1 MASSKK
7 SDSIRLSTYEELFSS
22 TAKPQKGALKKL
34 RSMKRR
40 SVQAGKGSE
49 LFAALQK
56 QRVVIDERAIHFVAE
71 ARPGKRADA
80 RNSVF
85 KLAQR
90 YQVLPD
96 REHVQRIKQLYG
108 KVRENEDSGD
118 EEWDKASAKL
128 PGKLDTAAF
137 LKLVQKDSDHQHL
150 LSEMEEINQETAD
163 MAEDVVSH
171 EQLEESSA
179 VQELDMII
187 EDSEN
192 KAHAEGEEEED
203 DKGTSGDG
211 DSEESD
217 VEFDDED
224 LKTLNS
230 MQREFVGN
238 NLFQWFKEI
247 QKAYESGVKLIK
259 VNRMGYKFIRIVT
272 IRDMVLSIRQPH
284 THSQAKVDRQVTL
297 NSILSVTLGKDSK
310 EFTALEELVKAQ
322 KESEEFNPKGTVC
335 CVVTLPKN
343 RSLSLVFLDED
354 NRNGFVFFLRVLIK
368 KAKAAV
374 MQLEKQG
381 GK

>member
-7 SDSIRLSTYEELFSS
+7 SDSIQLSTYDELFSTS
-22 TAKPQKGALKKL
+22 RAPQKGTLKRF
-34 RSMKRR
+34 RSLKRR

-49 LFAALQK
+49 LFAVLQK
-56 QRVVIDERAIHFVAE
+56 QRVVVDERAIHFVAE
-71 ARPGKRADA
+71 ARAGKRADA

-108 KVRENEDSGD
+108 RVKENEDSGD

-128 PGKLDTAAF
+128 PGKLDAAAF
-137 LKLVQKDSDHQHL
+137 LKLVQKDGGHDHL
-150 LSEMEEINQETAD
+150 LDEMEEINQETAD
-163 MAEDVVSH
+163 LGDDIVTH
-171 EQLEESSA
+171 EEITDTTALA
-179 VQELDMII
+179 ELDMIL
-187 EDSEN
+187 EEN
-192 KAHAEGEEEED
+192 DKKSANGEEEEAE
-203 DKGTSGDG
+203 
-211 DSEESD
+211 SESSD
-217 VEFDDED
+217 VHFDDDD
-224 LKTLNS
+224 LNTLNS

-259 VNRMGYKFIRIVT
+259 VNRMGYKFIRIVAV
-272 IRDMVLSIRQPH
+272 RDMVLTIRQP
-284 THSQAKVDRQVTL
+284 TTQSQAKVDRQVAL
-297 NSILSVTLGKDSK
+297 HSIISVTLGKDSK
-310 EFTALEELVKAQ
+310 EFAALEDLVKSK
-322 KESEEFNPKGTVC
+322 KESEEFNPKGVVC

-354 NRNGFVFFLRVLIK
+354 NRNGFVFFIRVLIK

-374 MQLEKQG
+374 QQLENQG

>member
-1 MASSKK
+1 MASSK
-7 SDSIRLSTYEELFSS
+7 SDSIRLSTYDELFSS
-22 TAKPQKGALKKL
+22 PPKPQKGALKKL
-34 RSMKRR
+34 RSLKRR

-56 QRVVIDERAIHFVAE
+56 QRVVVDERAIHFVAE
-71 ARPGKRADA
+71 ARAGKRADA

-118 EEWDKASAKL
+118 EEWDKASSKL
-128 PGKLDTAAF
+128 PGKLDKDAF

-150 LSEMEEINQETAD
+150 LTEMEEINQETAD
-163 MAEDVVSH
+163 LADDIVTH
-171 EQLEESSA
+171 EELKESSA
-179 VQELDMII
+179 VQELDMIL
-187 EDSEN
+187 
-192 KAHAEGEEEED
+192 EEEE
-203 DKGTSGDG
+203 KKS
-211 DSEESD
+211 DSEEGKPQERPPVGSEEESD

-224 LKTLNS
+224 LK
-230 MQREFVGN
+230 
-238 NLFQWFKEI
+238 I
-247 QKAYESGVKLIK
+247 A
-259 VNRMGYKFIRIVT
+259 
-272 IRDMVLSIRQPH
+272 
-284 THSQAKVDRQVTL
+284 
-297 NSILSVTLGKDSK
+297 LGKESK
-310 EFTALEELVKAQ
+310 EFAALEELVKSH

-374 MQLEKQG
+374 QQLEKQG
-381 GK
+381 NK